1 MFSLGLDGADTL
13 WEGVPAREH
22 VPLVTSPREV
32 HAVVMTSLTKSPV
45 LAPPWSLCFS
55 HSPLYSLEASHSVE
69 PTQVGRWVKLSF
81 LKLGLGCGSQDHP
94 QVHQFTSTNQQAG
107 AWGLSWL
114 KEAQQTHKGNR
125 CLGRRLEEAKQ
136 ELPRVSYLAESYEAR
151 FTPPGVGCDNMWCVV
166 FQGSS
171 SEPGGPGFLLGTR
184 QADSLC
190 LAHIRV
196 LDSWKE
202 GGVLSFTGSVT
213 CLGAVDWASSQ
224 SPQRPAMQ
232 AGLCKVVSGPEW

>member
-1 MFSLGLDGADTL
+1 MTIFGLSLFLLILTVLSSGQYPAECGPVWVCLMFSLGLDGADTL

-107 AWGLSWL
+107 AWVYHGWRRHSRL
-114 KEAQQTHKGNR
+114 TKGT
-125 CLGRRLEEAKQ
+125 GA
-136 ELPRVSYLAESYEAR
+136 
-151 FTPPGVGCDNMWCVV
+151 W
-166 FQGSS
+166 
-171 SEPGGPGFLLGTR
+171 
-184 QADSLC
+184 
-190 LAHIRV
+190 
-196 LDSWKE
+196 
-202 GGVLSFTGSVT
+202 GGV
-213 CLGAVDWASSQ
+213 
-224 SPQRPAMQ
+224 
-232 AGLCKVVSGPEW
+232 